1 MMGSGMDGLGG
12 SGVGVG
18 KLLVGVGAGE
28 TALGVAGFGS
38 GLGLDAG
45 FGSAG
50 LRAATLGSGLGAGLI
65 FSAGLGASSLAFSGC
80 SGVFSGALVSTT
92 GLGLVSAAGVAL
104 GEDSAADG
112 GLALGSGATEMV
124 TAVDSDIGSGASVS
138 VSSGRAVLKPTPE
151 SLVSRL
157 LTPTSLEETSRP

>member
-1 MMGSGMDGLGG
+1 MGSGMDGLRG

-50 LRAATLGSGLGAGLI
+50 LRATLGSGLGPGLS
-65 FSAGLGASSLAFSGC
+65 FSAGLGASSLALSGC
-80 SGVFSGALVSTT
+80 SGVFSGALVSAI
-92 GLGLVSAAGVAL
+92 GLGLVSAAAVAL
-104 GEDSAADG
+104 GEDLAADG
-112 GLALGSGATEMV
+112 GLAFGSAAAE

>member
-1 MMGSGMDGLGG
+1 MGSGMDGLGG

-50 LRAATLGSGLGAGLI
+50 LRATLGSGLATGLS
-65 FSAGLGASSLAFSGC
+65 FSAGLGASSFAFSGC
-80 SGVFSGALVSTT
+80 SGVFSGALASAT

-112 GLALGSGATEMV
+112 GLALGSGAAEIV